1 MSYREALARPSFR
14 RFWLG
19 FTFSALG
26 DAMSRTALTWFVYEQ
41 TRSPAAVGWLTF
53 AYSAPILVGGLVAGP
68 LLDRFDRRRVMVADN
83 LIRGAAFT
91 AIPLLHAAGLL
102 ALWHLYVVAAVYG
115 FLMMVSL
122 AGGPALVPS
131 LVPRETLAT
140 ANALEMLSFT
150 IGNVIGPALAGWL
163 LPLLGAPILLA
174 VDAITYLAFAFAL
187 AGVHVPARAP
197 GTGAGRAEAGGAGLG
212 PAWRLLRTNPVLL
225 ATTIMFVTY
234 NLGAGALTV
243 WLPVL
248 ADRGLGGDAGLYG
261 TLLACIAL
269 GEIAAALGAG
279 RWRPRLPLGAM
290 ICASQC
296 AAGLA
301 MLAVLAS
308 VLTARSAIPVGAALI
323 AWGTASAPLTI
334 WAQTLRMRII
344 PEELRGRTFAL
355 LRTIMQGGRPLGALA
370 AGFALPAIGVPVMIG
385 LSALLAGAPGLAG
398 SRVRA
403 LREAGTRDER

>member
-19 FTFSALG
+19 FTLSALG
-26 DAMSRTALTWFVYEQ
+26 DAVSRTALVWFVYEQ
-41 TRSPAAVGWLTF
+41 TRSAAAVGWLTF
-53 AYSAPILVGGLVAGP
+53 AYSAPILAGGLAAGP

-83 LIRGAAFT
+83 LIRGAAF
-91 AIPLLHAAGLL
+91 AAVPLLHAAGLL

-131 LVPRETLAT
+131 LVPREMLAT

-150 IGNVIGPALAGWL
+150 IGNVIGPALAGLL
-163 LPLLGAPILLA
+163 LPVLGAPTLLA
-174 VDAITYLAFAFAL
+174 LDAATYFAFAGAL
-187 AGVHVPARAP
+187 AGVSAPVPTPGATAAR
-197 GTGAGRAEAGGAGLG
+197 GAVGGAGLG
-212 PAWRLLRTNPVLL
+212 PAWRLLWSHPVLV
-225 ATTIMFVTY
+225 ATTLMFVTY

-248 ADRGLGGDAGLYG
+248 ADRVLGGDAGLYG
-261 TLLACIAL
+261 TLLACVAL
-269 GEIAAALGAG
+269 GEIAAALAAG

-290 ICASQC
+290 ICLSQC

-301 MLAVLAS
+301 MVAVLAS
-308 VLTARSAIPVGAALI
+308 MLTTRSALLVGLALI
-323 AWGTASAPLTI
+323 GWGAASAPLTI

-344 PEELRGRTFAL
+344 PDALRGRSFAL

-370 AGFALPAIGVPVMIG
+370 AGFLLPAAGVPAMIA
-385 LSALLAGAPGLAG
+385 LSALFAGAPGLLG

-403 LREAGTRDER
+403 LREAGKRDER